1 MLASEVNK
9 LQTIKAYEHANIEES
24 WSIYSAFVAC
34 LTPEES
40 CAALELDLE
49 QHWRNRR
56 VILKKILKDIEGEF
70 QPCHQ
75 KLINDLKSVYATV
88 SYKQKRTCG
97 YHLSLLCETIP
108 VDFQLEII
116 KFILESK
123 YVAIRGSGYKRLR
136 ILLRSVPS
144 CPLSWIPIN
153 FDDIYSVQIIIDYFP
168 EEYIEHNLEKFQ
180 EKVSGT
186 NYLA

>member
-1 MLASEVNK
+1 M
-9 LQTIKAYEHANIEES
+9 
-24 WSIYSAFVAC
+24 
-34 LTPEES
+34 
-40 CAALELDLE
+40 
-49 QHWRNRR
+49 
-56 VILKKILKDIEGEF
+56 
-70 QPCHQ
+70 
-75 KLINDLKSVYATV
+75 
-88 SYKQKRTCG
+88 
-97 YHLSLLCETIP
+97 SLLYETIP

-186 NYLA
+186 NYRA